1 VIAIVDYGMGN
12 VRSVQKAFEHIGAD
26 AVLTAD
32 QTVVESAEA
41 LVVPG
46 QGCFPDAMRALQ
58 RAGLID
64 VLRAWPATGKP
75 FLGVCIGHQL
85 IFESSEEGEP
95 VDGLGLM
102 RGRVVRFSP
111 GRKIP
116 HMGWNAVH
124 KTEAGR
130 ACPLLDGVDDGAYFY
145 FVHSY
150 YPVPDDAS
158 VIAAT
163 TEYTDTFAS
172 VVWRDRL
179 FSTQFHPEKSQRAGL
194 RVLEN
199 FVSLL

>member
-1 VIAIVDYGMGN
+1 MIAIVDYGMGN
-12 VRSVQKAFEHIGAD
+12 VRSVQKALEHVGANV
-26 AVLTAD
+26 VLTAD
-32 QTVVESAEA
+32 RGTIESAQA

-46 QGCFPDAMRALQ
+46 QGCFPDAMRALG
-58 RAGLID
+58 ALGLVE
-64 VLRAWPATGKP
+64 VLRGWPATGKP

-85 IFESSEEGEP
+85 IFDSSEEGEP
-95 VDGLGLM
+95 VGGLGLL
-102 RGRVVRFSP
+102 RGRVVRFPP

-116 HMGWNAVH
+116 HMGWNAVQ
-124 KTEAGR
+124 KTVAGR
-130 ACPLLDGVDDGAYFY
+130 SCPLLEGVDDGAYFY

-150 YPVPDDAS
+150 YPVPEDES
-158 VIAAT
+158 VVAAT

-179 FSTQFHPEKSQRAGL
+179 FSTQFHPEKSQAAGL

>member
-1 VIAIVDYGMGN
+1 MIAIVDYGMGN
-12 VRSVQKAFEHIGAD
+12 LRSVQKAFEHIGAD
-26 AVLTAD
+26 AVLTSEPA
-32 QTVVESAEA
+32 TIESAQA
-41 LVVPG
+41 VVFPG
-46 QGCFPDAMRALQ
+46 QGCFPDATRALQ
-58 RAGLID
+58 RAGLVD

-130 ACPLLDGVDDGAYFY
+130 SCPLLDGIDDGAYFY

-158 VIAAT
+158 IVAAT

-179 FSTQFHPEKSQRAGL
+179 FSTQFHPEKSQAAGL

-199 FVSLL
+199 FVALL

>member
-26 AVLTAD
+26 AALTAD
-32 QTVVESAEA
+32 RAAMESAQA
-41 LVVPG
+41 LVFPG
-46 QGCFPDAMRALQ
+46 QGCFPDAMRALE

-64 VLRAWPATGKP
+64 VLRGWPATGKP

-85 IFESSEEGEP
+85 IFDSSEEGEP
-95 VDGLGLM
+95 VDGLGLI

-116 HMGWNAVH
+116 HMGWNAVN

-130 ACPLLDGVDDGAYFY
+130 ACPLLEGVDDGAYFY

-163 TEYTDTFAS
+163 SEYTDTFAS
-172 VVWRDRL
+172 VVWRDRF
-179 FSTQFHPEKSQRAGL
+179 FSTQFHPEKSQTAGL